1 MKADSTSAGIA
12 EPTAARVALCDAAH
26 ELNDRIRTAAA
37 PAEVCERAAA
47 LVAEAA
53 ALLEPYRGEGPWCAS
68 ILSDRRVEADLNDLP
83 SVLRYSPVLGPS
95 NPVAMDID
103 VWAEGDGVAGR
114 AMFGPVYAGPPGC
127 LHGGMVAAVFDEL
140 LAVANLVCG
149 QGGFT
154 GILTIRY
161 HQPTPLGDEI
171 RLSAE
176 NYRRDG
182 RKIFTRGEMWAG
194 DTLTASAEGVFIKP
208 KEWK

>member
-1 MKADSTSAGIA
+1 MKPELTGVGASD
-12 EPTAARVALCDAAH
+12 PTAARAALCAAARN
-26 ELNDRIRTAAA
+26 LNEHVRTAEA
-37 PAEVCERAAA
+37 PVDVCERAAA
-47 LVAEAA
+47 LMTEAA

-68 ILSDRRVEADLNDLP
+68 ILSDRRLKADLDDLP

-95 NPVAMDID
+95 NPVAMDIE
-103 VWAEGDGVAGR
+103 VWKEGEGVAGR
-114 AMFGPVYAGPPGC
+114 AVFGPVYAGPPGC

-149 QGGFT
+149 HGGFT

-161 HQPTPLGDEI
+161 HRPTPLGTEV
-171 RLSAE
+171 RLTAE

-182 RKIFTRGEMWAG
+182 RKIFTRGEIWAG
-194 DTLTASAEGVFIKP
+194 DTRTASAEGVFIQP